1 MVAQGLGAAISP
13 RLAAEPIP
21 TGVRFYS
28 LPVPLFRVICVAMVK
43 DALLSPAVFTFL
55 DLLKTMLRAK

>member
-21 TGVRFYS
+21 PGVNLYS
-28 LPVPLFRVICVAMVK
+28 LPVPLFRVICVAVVK
-43 DALLSPAVFTFL
+43 DALLSPAVFAFL
-55 DLLKTMLRAK
+55 DLLKATLRVK